1 MADNNVRQN
10 TPATPNTANEQS
22 KFNPTSN
29 TQGNNPANNSANNPA
44 DAATTSSA
52 VEPEQIRPR
61 NENLETDH
69 GTTVID
75 DNVVGKIA
83 GIAAREVSGVN
94 NLGGGAAR
102 MWGAVRDTF
111 TSSTNVQQGVNVAV
125 QEGHVSV
132 AVAIIAEYG
141 VAIHELANA
150 IRENITVAI
159 TRMTGLIVDRV
170 DVTVHDVHLPE
181 QEQNQLEQYDEP
193 ANYQASNTNPQLAQ

>member
-1 MADNNVRQN
+1 MADKNVNETSANTAKTTGAN
-10 TPATPNTANEQS
+10 TPA
-22 KFNPTSN
+22 
-29 TQGNNPANNSANNPA
+29 
-44 DAATTSSA
+44 SSSTA
-52 VEPEQIRPR
+52 VEPEQVRPR

-69 GTTVID
+69 GSTVID

-102 MWGAVRDTF
+102 MWGAVRESL

-125 QEGHVSV
+125 ENGHANIAV
-132 AVAIIAEYG
+132 AVIAEYG

-150 IRENITVAI
+150 IRENVTIAV

-170 DVTVHDVHLPE
+170 DVTVHDVNLPE
-181 QEQNQLEQYDEP
+181 EATETEQTTQSNQ
-193 ANYQASNTNPQLAQ
+193 QALDQ

>member
-1 MADNNVRQN
+1 MADNNA
-10 TPATPNTANEQS
+10 TTPNTQS
-22 KFNPTSN
+22 ATS
-29 TQGNNPANNSANNPA
+29 T
-44 DAATTSSA
+44 A
-52 VEPEQIRPR
+52 VEPEKARPR

-69 GTTVID
+69 GSTVID

-102 MWGAVRDTF
+102 MWGAVRESL

-125 QEGHVSV
+125 EDGHASV

-150 IRENITVAI
+150 IRENVTVAI

-181 QEQNQLEQYDEP
+181 QEGATEQYDETN
-193 ANYQASNTNPQLAQ
+193 ANYQAVNQPVTQ

>member
-1 MADNNVRQN
+1 MADNNTNAN
-10 TPATPNTANEQS
+10 TPS
-22 KFNPTSN
+22 
-29 TQGNNPANNSANNPA
+29 
-44 DAATTSSA
+44 TTSTTSTA
-52 VEPEQIRPR
+52 VEPETVRPR

-69 GTTVID
+69 GSTVID

-102 MWGAVRDTF
+102 MWGAVRESL

-125 QEGHVSV
+125 EDGHASV

-150 IRENITVAI
+150 IRENVTVAI

-181 QEQNQLEQYDEP
+181 QEGATEHYDETN
-193 ANYQASNTNPQLAQ
+193 ANYQAVNQPINQ

>member
-1 MADNNVRQN
+1 MADNNANNTNKNATEN
-10 TPATPNTANEQS
+10 TPAT
-22 KFNPTSN
+22 
-29 TQGNNPANNSANNPA
+29 
-44 DAATTSSA
+44 SSTA
-52 VEPEQIRPR
+52 VEPEQLRPR

-69 GTTVID
+69 GSTVID

-102 MWGAVRDTF
+102 MWGAVRESL

-125 QEGHVSV
+125 EDGHASV

-150 IRENITVAI
+150 IRENVTVAI

-181 QEQNQLEQYDEP
+181 QEGATEQYDETN
-193 ANYQASNTNPQLAQ
+193 ANYQAVNQPITQ

>member
-1 MADNNVRQN
+1 MATNTTNTNRETDTTANT
-10 TPATPNTANEQS
+10 TPAAS
-22 KFNPTSN
+22 
-29 TQGNNPANNSANNPA
+29 
-44 DAATTSSA
+44 TSSA
-52 VEPEQIRPR
+52 VEPEQLRPR

-69 GTTVID
+69 GTTTID

-83 GIAAREVSGVN
+83 GIAAREVSGVH

-102 MWGAVRDTF
+102 MWGAVRESL

-125 QEGHVSV
+125 EEGHASV

-181 QEQNQLEQYDEP
+181 QENAGENYDE
-193 ANYQASNTNPQLAQ
+193 ANGNYQAVNQPINQQIQ

>member
-1 MADNNVRQN
+1 MCVTSAMRPCVFRLTDGRGRAGMQLASERTIMADNNA
-10 TPATPNTANEQS
+10 ATPNTPSA
-22 KFNPTSN
+22 TS
-29 TQGNNPANNSANNPA
+29 T
-44 DAATTSSA
+44 A
-52 VEPEQIRPR
+52 VEPETVRPR

-69 GTTVID
+69 GSTVID

-102 MWGAVRDTF
+102 MWGAVRESL

-125 QEGHVSV
+125 EDGHASV

-150 IRENITVAI
+150 IRENVTVAI

-181 QEQNQLEQYDEP
+181 QEGATEQYDETN
-193 ANYQASNTNPQLAQ
+193 ANYQAVNQPITQ

>member
-1 MADNNVRQN
+1 MADNNA
-10 TPATPNTANEQS
+10 TTPNTQS
-22 KFNPTSN
+22 ATS
-29 TQGNNPANNSANNPA
+29 T
-44 DAATTSSA
+44 A
-52 VEPEQIRPR
+52 VEPEKARPR

-69 GTTVID
+69 GSTVID

-102 MWGAVRDTF
+102 MWGAVRESL

-125 QEGHVSV
+125 EDGHASV

-150 IRENITVAI
+150 IRENVTVAI

-181 QEQNQLEQYDEP
+181 QEGATEQYDETN
-193 ANYQASNTNPQLAQ
+193 ANYQAVNQPINQ

>member
-1 MADNNVRQN
+1 MAENTLNEN
-10 TPATPNTANEQS
+10 TPAANS
-22 KFNPTSN
+22 TSV
-29 TQGNNPANNSANNPA
+29 
-44 DAATTSSA
+44 A
-52 VEPEQIRPR
+52 VEPEQLQPR

-69 GTTVID
+69 GTTAID

-83 GIAAREVSGVN
+83 GIAAREVSGVH

-111 TSSTNVQQGVNVAV
+111 TSTTNVQQGVNVAV
-125 QEGHVSV
+125 ENGHASV

-150 IRENITVAI
+150 IRENITVAV

-181 QEQNQLEQYDEP
+181 QDNGEQGYDEAN
-193 ANYQASNTNPQLAQ
+193 ANYQALNQPVNQQPINQ

>member
-1 MADNNVRQN
+1 MADNNA
-10 TPATPNTANEQS
+10 TTPNTPS
-22 KFNPTSN
+22 
-29 TQGNNPANNSANNPA
+29 
-44 DAATTSSA
+44 TTSTA
-52 VEPEQIRPR
+52 GEPEKARPR

-69 GTTVID
+69 GSTVID

-102 MWGAVRDTF
+102 MWGAVRESL

-125 QEGHVSV
+125 EDGHASV

-181 QEQNQLEQYDEP
+181 QEGATEQYDETN
-193 ANYQASNTNPQLAQ
+193 ANYQAVNQPITQ

>member
-1 MADNNVRQN
+1 MADKNATNS
-10 TPATPNTANEQS
+10 TPNTV
-22 KFNPTSN
+22 TGN
-29 TQGNNPANNSANNPA
+29 TANNSTAPA
-44 DAATTSSA
+44 ATSSA
-52 VEPEQIRPR
+52 VEPEKVRPR

-69 GTTVID
+69 GSTVID

-102 MWGAVRDTF
+102 MWGAVRESL

-125 QEGHVSV
+125 EDGHASV

-150 IRENITVAI
+150 IRENVTVAI

-181 QEQNQLEQYDEP
+181 QETATEQSDD
-193 ANYQASNTNPQLAQ
+193 ANYQAVNQPINQ

>member
-1 MADNNVRQN
+1 MADNTANNAKNANSANTAADATKN
-10 TPATPNTANEQS
+10 TPATGGS
-22 KFNPTSN
+22 
-29 TQGNNPANNSANNPA
+29 
-44 DAATTSSA
+44 TT
-52 VEPEQIRPR
+52 PEAQAQPR
-61 NENLETDH
+61 NEVLETEH

-83 GIAAREVSGVN
+83 GIAAREVSGVH

-102 MWGAVRDTF
+102 MWGAVRESL

-125 QEGHVSV
+125 EDGHTSV

-150 IRENITVAI
+150 IRENVTVAL

-181 QEQNQLEQYDEP
+181 QEDESDNEDAAFQSNNQALGQ
-193 ANYQASNTNPQLAQ
+193 

>member
-1 MADNNVRQN
+1 MADKN
-10 TPATPNTANEQS
+10 TTETSANTPNTAAAKTDANTPAS
-22 KFNPTSN
+22 TS
-29 TQGNNPANNSANNPA
+29 T
-44 DAATTSSA
+44 A
-52 VEPEQIRPR
+52 VEPEQVRPR
-61 NENLETDH
+61 NENLETEH
-69 GTTVID
+69 GSTVID

-102 MWGAVRDTF
+102 MWGAVRESL

-125 QEGHVSV
+125 EDGHTSV

-150 IRENITVAI
+150 IRENVTVAL

-181 QEQNQLEQYDEP
+181 QEDESDNEDAAFQSNNQALGQ
-193 ANYQASNTNPQLAQ
+193 

>member
-1 MADNNVRQN
+1 M
-10 TPATPNTANEQS
+10 
-22 KFNPTSN
+22 
-29 TQGNNPANNSANNPA
+29 
-44 DAATTSSA
+44 
-52 VEPEQIRPR
+52 
-61 NENLETDH
+61 
-69 GTTVID
+69 
-75 DNVVGKIA
+75 GKIA

-102 MWGAVRDTF
+102 MWGAVRESL

-125 QEGHVSV
+125 EDGHASV

-150 IRENITVAI
+150 IRENVTVAI

-181 QEQNQLEQYDEP
+181 QEGAEQLEDTN
-193 ANYQASNTNPQLAQ
+193 ANYQAVNQPINQ

>member
-1 MADNNVRQN
+1 MATNNTN
-10 TPATPNTANEQS
+10 TNRETDTTANTAATTAPATS
-22 KFNPTSN
+22 
-29 TQGNNPANNSANNPA
+29 
-44 DAATTSSA
+44 TSSA
-52 VEPEQIRPR
+52 VEPEQLRPR

-69 GTTVID
+69 GTTTID

-83 GIAAREVSGVN
+83 GIAAREVSGVH

-102 MWGAVRDTF
+102 MWGAVRESF

-125 QEGHVSV
+125 EDGHVNV

-170 DVTVHDVHLPE
+170 DVTVHDVNLPE
-181 QEQNQLEQYDEP
+181 QETTTEQYEEP
-193 ANYQASNTNPQLAQ
+193 VNYQAANPALGQ

>member
-1 MADNNVRQN
+1 MANNTPNTNREN
-10 TPATPNTANEQS
+10 DTTPATS
-22 KFNPTSN
+22 
-29 TQGNNPANNSANNPA
+29 
-44 DAATTSSA
+44 TSSA
-52 VEPEQIRPR
+52 VEPEQLRPR

-69 GTTVID
+69 GTTTID

-83 GIAAREVSGVN
+83 GIAAREVSGVH

-102 MWGAVRDTF
+102 MWGAVRESL

-125 QEGHVSV
+125 EEGHASV

-181 QEQNQLEQYDEP
+181 QENAGENYDE
-193 ANYQASNTNPQLAQ
+193 ANGNYQAVNQPINQQIQ

>member
-1 MADNNVRQN
+1 MADNNA
-10 TPATPNTANEQS
+10 TTPNTPS
-22 KFNPTSN
+22 
-29 TQGNNPANNSANNPA
+29 
-44 DAATTSSA
+44 TTSTA
-52 VEPEQIRPR
+52 VEPEKARPR

-69 GTTVID
+69 GSTVID

-102 MWGAVRDTF
+102 MWGAVRESL

-125 QEGHVSV
+125 EDGHASV

-150 IRENITVAI
+150 IRENVTVAI

-181 QEQNQLEQYDEP
+181 QEVTTEQSDETA
-193 ANYQASNTNPQLAQ
+193 ANYQAVNQPITQ

>member
-1 MADNNVRQN
+1 MADKTVNDNTTT
-10 TPATPNTANEQS
+10 TPAS
-22 KFNPTSN
+22 
-29 TQGNNPANNSANNPA
+29 
-44 DAATTSSA
+44 TSSA
-52 VEPEQIRPR
+52 VEPEQLRPR
-61 NENLETDH
+61 NENLETEH
-69 GTTVID
+69 GNTVID

-83 GIAAREVSGVN
+83 GIAAREVSGVH

-102 MWGAVRDTF
+102 MWGAVRESL

-125 QEGHVSV
+125 EDGHASV

-181 QEQNQLEQYDEP
+181 QETTVQDDT
-193 ANYQASNTNPQLAQ
+193 NYQAVNQPVNQQINQ

>member
-1 MADNNVRQN
+1 MAEKNTNEN
-10 TPATPNTANEQS
+10 TPAT
-22 KFNPTSN
+22 
-29 TQGNNPANNSANNPA
+29 
-44 DAATTSSA
+44 SSTV
-52 VEPEQIRPR
+52 VEPEQTRPR
-61 NENLETDH
+61 NENLETEH
-69 GTTVID
+69 GNTVID

-83 GIAAREVSGVN
+83 GIAAREVSGVH

-102 MWGAVRDTF
+102 MWGAVRESL

-125 QEGHVSV
+125 EDGHASV

-181 QEQNQLEQYDEP
+181 QETTVQDDT
-193 ANYQASNTNPQLAQ
+193 NYQAVNQPVNQQINQ